1 MPRVA
6 AVAFSVVTILACLAC
21 AHTQA
26 PAGRTREPPAPSA
39 ASVMQRPTVAE
50 PAEPR
55 PRAETQT
62 GYATWYG
69 RSLAGH
75 RTASGDRFDP
85 SKMTAA
91 HRTLPFGT
99 WVEVRW
105 IDTGRTVRVRVT
117 DRGPFG
123 HESRI
128 IDLSER
134 AARQLGILKSGVV
147 RVELRVVDGP

>member
-1 MPRVA
+1 VPRVA
-6 AVAFSVVTILACLAC
+6 AVALIVLTILAC
-21 AHTQA
+21 AHRPA
-26 PAGRTREPPAPSA
+26 PAERTPEPPAPSA
-39 ASVMQRPTVAE
+39 PSGMQQPTVAE

-55 PRAETQT
+55 ARAETQT

-69 RSLAGH
+69 RSLAGR

-105 IDTGRTVRVRVT
+105 IDTGRTVRVRIT

-128 IDLSER
+128 IDVSER